1 VAYIGNEPVIGQ
13 WRKLDDISGSFNGS
27 LTSFTTQVGGTNVT
41 AGSANQL
48 LVSLGGVLQEPGTDY
63 SVSSSTITFTTA
75 PAASLSFF
83 AVLAGDALNTSV
95 PADGSITTAKLGA
108 NLTVDLDLGSAAS
121 PSLTFDADSGLFSG
135 GDNQVAVSTSG
146 VERVEFGASE
156 VVFNDG
162 GADYDFRVEGD
173 TDANLLFVDA
183 STDRI
188 GVGTASP
195 AADLHVNAASG
206 DVSGR
211 WSSTAN
217 TVITYLAGT
226 GDTVALQFGD
236 VNDSNIGAIR
246 YENSDDSMV
255 FVANN
260 AGRLTLDS
268 SGRVLIGTAAN
279 LEGRQVQSATT
290 GGNNYGAYRFSNGA
304 GGCDYW
310 LYKSR
315 GVNIGDHGAAL
326 ENDIAGTIQFAL
338 SDGVNYVRCASI
350 QAAVDSPPG
359 SADMPG
365 RLEFATTLNNNS
377 TPVER
382 LRITHDGFVRLQTSG
397 AGIQFNGDTSS
408 ENSLDDYEEG
418 TFANPEIVPSSGSF
432 SSVTYQAD
440 TAAKYIKIGQIVHY
454 WGTVRWTAF
463 SVGTGSGTLRVTAPF
478 QVASRENGDDSDNV
492 GATIVPVWGGTSTAV
507 PTTIQAQNGLARCIL
522 RATRH
527 DAVSNTLLVSD
538 VGNTGMVAF
547 SLTYKTP

>member
-95 PADGSITTAKLGA
+95 PADGSITTAKLGS
-108 NLTVDLDLGSAAS
+108 NLTVDLDLGSAGT
-121 PSLTFDADSGLFSG
+121 PSLTFDADTGLFSG
-135 GDNQVAVSTSG
+135 GDNQVNVSTSG

-173 TDANLLFVDA
+173 TNANLLFVDA
-183 STDRI
+183 STDRV
-188 GVGTASP
+188 GVGTSSP
-195 AADLHVNAASG
+195 DTILTVSTPNVAVTSQSSNVNIYANDALAADIGGSIGLGATWN
-206 DVSGR
+206 
-211 WSSTAN
+211 
-217 TVITYLAGT
+217 GT
-226 GDTVALQFGD
+226 GGLINYASIHGKKANATSGNTDGYM
-236 VNDSNIGAIR
+236 S
-246 YENSDDSMV
+246 
-255 FVANN
+255 FVVRDNGGTSERA
-260 AGRLTLDS
+260 RIDS
-268 SGRVLIGTAAN
+268 SGRLLVGTSADIVGNANALLQLVNSASPNLVIGTTN
-279 LEGRQVQSATT
+279 TATT
-290 GGNNYGAYRFSNGA
+290 DGTFLGLQRFFSNA
-304 GGCDYW
+304 GSTQGEAVRITAQLD
-310 LYKSR
+310 
-315 GVNIGDHGAAL
+315 
-326 ENDIAGTIQFAL
+326 GT
-338 SDGVNYVRCASI
+338 AS
-350 QAAVDSPPG
+350 S
-359 SADMPG
+359 SAKPG
-365 RLEFATTLNNNS
+365 RLVFHTTSSGGTL
-377 TPVER
+377 TER
-382 LRITHDGFVRLQTSG
+382 VRITSDGFVRLQTSG
-397 AGIQFNGDTSS
+397 AGIQFNGDTAA

-432 SSVTYQAD
+432 SSVTYDGD

-478 QVASRENGDDSDNV
+478 QVASRENGDDADNV
-492 GATIVPVWGGTSTAV
+492 GATIVPVWTGTGTAV

-527 DAVSNTLLVSD
+527 DAVSVTLLVSD
-538 VGNTGMVAF
+538 VGSTGMVAF